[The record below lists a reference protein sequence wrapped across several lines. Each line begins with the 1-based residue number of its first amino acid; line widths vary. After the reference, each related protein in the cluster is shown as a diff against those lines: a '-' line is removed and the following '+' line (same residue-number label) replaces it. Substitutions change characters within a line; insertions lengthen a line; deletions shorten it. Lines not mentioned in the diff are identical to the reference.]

1 MYVGM
6 HYGVKSFLK
15 LYRYN
20 VHTCFPCHMHLIFW
34 ACVNSQV
41 GVRGTYFVKWLCISW
56 NLKRTRMGLQ
66 KTFHCPWIDSTE
78 LMVNRFAVVILYYF
92 MLELIKLKNM
102 PTLLIIIVP
111 YRHSIG
117 KCFVCVF
124 HIHSSNKIYS
134 LL

>member
-1 MYVGM
+1 MGLNLFWSCIGTM
-6 HYGVKSFLK
+6 FI
-15 LYRYN
+15 
-20 VHTCFPCHMHLIFW
+20 HTCFPCHMHLIFW

-111 YRHSIG
+111 YRHTIG
-117 KCFVCVF
+117 KCFGFFSIGTQAIKSIVLCF
-124 HIHSSNKIYS
+124 SIY
-134 LL
+134 